1 MINLCA
7 PAIIYLIFSITQ
19 ILIDTFKGLYDS
31 AFMKSIVAVMVTLL
45 LNILCERN
53 LSVVAWLIVFIPFML
68 MTVIVSMLLYIFGL
82 DTATGNL
89 NYNCKENKD
98 CGNGI
103 KIDPSGNILIYD
115 PEYNLTT
122 NPVFYQSP
130 NIIVR
135 NPNLNDIKVN
145 NVNNVN
151 NPVYYNPIPNGS
163 NSPEYQS

>member
-82 DTATGNL
+82 DVSTGNL
-89 NYNCKENKD
+89 TNTCKENKQGCNVD
-98 CGNGI
+98 A
-103 KIDPSGNILIYD
+103 SGNIIIYD
-115 PEYNLTT
+115 PEYNPNT
-122 NPVFYQSP
+122 NPVFYRSP

-135 NPNLNDIKVN
+135 NPLLNDIKVN